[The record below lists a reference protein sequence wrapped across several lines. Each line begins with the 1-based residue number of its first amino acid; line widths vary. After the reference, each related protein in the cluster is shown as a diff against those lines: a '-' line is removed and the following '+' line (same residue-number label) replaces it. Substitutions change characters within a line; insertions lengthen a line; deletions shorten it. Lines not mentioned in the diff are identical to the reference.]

1 MPIDSLQ
8 DSVLRRG
15 IHPRDWEAEVARRLE
30 AIDRW
35 CEKWSLCAGK
45 PSLRLRGLLIIVGK
59 HNDGGSATF
68 SMQSSVMVNYHQAK
82 LAVNT
87 VFLQGVRT
95 AQDVT
100 PLQLKHIYQA
110 GKYPQSLS
118 FNHHVLECLLSLLP
132 STSLSSGNAD
142 HISCFGTRSV

>member
-45 PSLRLRGLLIIVGK
+45 PSLPSRGSLIIAGK

-110 GKYPQSLS
+110 GKYPNSI
-118 FNHHVLECLLSLLP
+118 HPILEYLLSLLP
-132 STSLSSGNAD
+132 SRFPPSGNAD
-142 HISCFGTRSV
+142 HISCFGTRPV

>member
-1 MPIDSLQ
+1 MLTF
-8 DSVLRRG
+8 
-15 IHPRDWEAEVARRLE
+15 
-30 AIDRW
+30 
-35 CEKWSLCAGK
+35 AGK
-45 PSLRLRGLLIIVGK
+45 Q
-59 HNDGGSATF
+59 HDGGSATF

-110 GKYPQSLS
+110 G
-118 FNHHVLECLLSLLP
+118 E
-132 STSLSSGNAD
+132 
-142 HISCFGTRSV
+142 

>member
-1 MPIDSLQ
+1 M
-8 DSVLRRG
+8 DSVCRYV
-15 IHPRDWEAEVARRLE
+15 D
-30 AIDRW
+30 D
-35 CEKWSLCAGK
+35 C
-45 PSLRLRGLLIIVGK
+45 LRLVMLTSTGER
-59 HNDGGSATF
+59 NDGGSATF

-110 GKYPQSLS
+110 GESPR
-118 FNHHVLECLLSLLP
+118 VRDR
-132 STSLSSGNAD
+132 A
-142 HISCFGTRSV
+142 